1 MKIERINIQKVI
13 IGMMSLNLM
22 LSVMLL
28 FKMLG

>member
-1 MKIERINIQKVI
+1 MKIERINIQKVT

>member
-1 MKIERINIQKVI
+1 MKVERINIQKVI
-13 IGMMSLNLM
+13 IGMMGLNLM